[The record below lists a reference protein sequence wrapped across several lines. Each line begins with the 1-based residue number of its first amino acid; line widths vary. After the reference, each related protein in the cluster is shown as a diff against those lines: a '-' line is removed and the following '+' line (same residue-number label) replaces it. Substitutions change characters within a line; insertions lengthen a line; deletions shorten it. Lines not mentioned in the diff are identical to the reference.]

1 MAYFNT
7 IDYVLFFVMVAVV
20 LFAGF
25 MAYFWRKPKTMSDMN
40 EWGLGGSKFGT
51 IVIWFLLG
59 GDLYTA
65 YTLIA
70 VPGVASDS
78 GALAMFAITYGIM
91 IYPIVYATM
100 PRLYSVSRKR
110 GYITS
115 SDFVKDRFNSRM
127 LAMLIGLT
135 GVVAELPYIALQIV
149 SIKAVLT
156 VMSLPVTYTLII
168 AYVLVGLFTFLS
180 GLRGP
185 ALTAILKDAIIWV
198 VVLTVIIYVPYRLG
212 GFGNIFHQASILFGT
227 KTVANPHPNA
237 NAPLFESPTLALG
250 YTTLALGS
258 ALALF
263 LYPHGVTGTLAS
275 KDVKTIKRN
284 SSLLP
289 LYNVL
294 LLIVAVMGI
303 AAVVAN
309 NGVFSSANSSFAIP
323 DLIKDMFPS
332 LFTSFAYAAIVIGSV
347 VPASI
352 MAIASANLLTRNVY
366 LEYINP
372 KASSRTQAWLSRVLV
387 LVVIIASIAF
397 SIVPAASAN
406 IVYLQTFGGAFILQT
421 LPAVYIALYTRR
433 FNKWSIGL
441 GWIVG
446 LSTTLYLLFSLN
458 FAGSLYKTFDY
469 MYVGIAALLLN
480 LLTVFVVHFI
490 FRLLGKEKDEG
501 IIENSELVPDY

>member
-1 MAYFNT
+1 M
-7 IDYVLFFVMVAVV
+7 
-20 LFAGF
+20 
-25 MAYFWRKPKTMSDMN
+25 
-40 EWGLGGSKFGT
+40 
-51 IVIWFLLG
+51 
-59 GDLYTA
+59 
-65 YTLIA
+65 
-70 VPGVASDS
+70 
-78 GALAMFAITYGIM
+78 
-91 IYPIVYATM
+91 
-100 PRLYSVSRKR
+100 
-110 GYITS
+110 
-115 SDFVKDRFNSRM
+115 
-127 LAMLIGLT
+127 
-135 GVVAELPYIALQIV
+135 
-149 SIKAVLT
+149 
-156 VMSLPVTYTLII
+156 
-168 AYVLVGLFTFLS
+168 
-180 GLRGP
+180 
-185 ALTAILKDAIIWV
+185 
-198 VVLTVIIYVPYRLG
+198 
-212 GFGNIFHQASILFGT
+212 
-227 KTVANPHPNA
+227 
-237 NAPLFESPTLALG
+237 
-250 YTTLALGS
+250 
-258 ALALF
+258 
-263 LYPHGVTGTLAS
+263 
-275 KDVKTIKRN
+275 
-284 SSLLP
+284 
-289 LYNVL
+289 L

-480 LLTVFVVHFI
+480 LLTVFVVQFI